1 MRTLRSSAG
10 WLRSGFSIALIV
22 TLGCRQVPVETAAP
36 RTERIGVPQDQIA
49 RLEAGRT
56 IYTDREKCARCHK
69 PKPVADHN
77 AEEWTNSILPKMA
90 KKAKL
95 SSSEYDEVLAYVL
108 AARTVSPEP
117 VATH

>member
-10 WLRSGFSIALIV
+10 WLRSWFPIALAV

-36 RTERIGVPQDQIA
+36 RTERIGAAQDQIA
-49 RLEAGRT
+49 RLEAGRS

-77 AEEWTNSILPKMA
+77 AEEWANSILPKMA
-90 KKAKL
+90 RKAKL

-117 VATH
+117 PATR